1 MGEVPESMKSKQVF
15 ALDLSAIIGASDLFH
30 LHIPIDY

>member
-15 ALDLSAIIGASDLFH
+15 ALDLSAIIGAPFLHS
-30 LHIPIDY
+30 HIPIDC